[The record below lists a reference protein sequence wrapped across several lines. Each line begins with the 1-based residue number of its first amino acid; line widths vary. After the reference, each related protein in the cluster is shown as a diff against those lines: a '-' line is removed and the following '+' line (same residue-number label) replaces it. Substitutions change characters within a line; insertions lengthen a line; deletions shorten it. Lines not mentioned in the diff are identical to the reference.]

1 MLFTLFHSRLA
12 NHTLL
17 HWFLSSLSKL
27 RWNIFLTNMIQRRF
41 EQICLGHYWIRT
53 DNLLEDPPTPSLS
66 GSWQMAEP
74 PDNSQKLLSTHIFW
88 CPTYAFTILLDSFWI
103 YGNQSNTI
111 EICLRCFSKTALYS
125 HLLTS
130 TRYILL
136 FFWILLEFMAINQI
150 EIFLR
155 YFSETA
161 LYSHLLTSNTYFTI
175 LLDTFWIYGYQ
186 SNRNLF

>member
-88 CPTYAFTILLDSFWI
+88 RRA
-103 YGNQSNTI
+103 
-111 EICLRCFSKTALYS
+111 
-125 HLLTS
+125 
-130 TRYILL
+130 YILL
-136 FFWILLEFMAINQI
+136 FFWILFGFMAINQI
-150 EIFLR
+150 EIFFIKIFLR
-155 YFSETA
+155 NCS
-161 LYSHLLTSNTYFTI
+161 LLTSSDVHQIYFTI
-175 LLDTFWIYGYQ
+175 LLDTFGIYGNQ
-186 SNRNLF
+186 SNRNIFKIFLRNCSLLTSSDVQHMLLLFFWILFEFMAINQIL